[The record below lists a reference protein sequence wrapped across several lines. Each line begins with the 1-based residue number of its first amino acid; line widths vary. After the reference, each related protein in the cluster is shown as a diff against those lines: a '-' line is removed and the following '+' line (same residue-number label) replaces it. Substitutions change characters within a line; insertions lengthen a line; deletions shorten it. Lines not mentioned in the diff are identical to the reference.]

1 MTTKI
6 PPELVNKEIFN
17 NRRLNINGG
26 MDVAQRGTLTGL
38 TSAYGGPD
46 RYQIASSNLGVYSL
60 AQSTDSPDGF
70 ANSLLLSCTTADTS
84 PSANDY
90 AVIAYSFEGFDLQT
104 LKFGTSDAEQITV
117 SFYVKTNKTGTYNL
131 ELYAPDNSGGPAAGK
146 QYTVSSA
153 NTWEKKIITFPC
165 GNSAAIPDDNTGGI
179 YLQFW
184 LAGGSTFTSGSASDG
199 NFHSTTANRAAGQ
212 VNFAD
217 STSNT
222 FQLTGVQVETGDTAT
237 PFEYRSYAE
246 ELTLCKRYYQQ
257 ISSLYGHPCWC
268 WATNTCGTTMPLDV
282 EMRTNPTGTYSG
294 GFGNLQSATNEIGI
308 YRTSFVTVNSM
319 TIASSAPS
327 SNTKLIRLT
336 FALASSSV
344 ATNDAVGLYIGVDAI
359 IKLDAEL

>member
-1 MTTKI
+1 MVTKVD
-6 PPELVNKEIFN
+6 PSVVEKEIFN
-17 NRRLNINGG
+17 NRRLNINGA

-60 AQSTDSPDGF
+60 AQSNDSPDGF
-70 ANSLLLSCTTADTS
+70 ANSLLLSCTTADAS

-153 NTWEKKIITFPC
+153 NTWEKKILTFPC
-165 GNSAAIPDDNTGGI
+165 GNSAAPADDNTAGLL
-179 YLQFW
+179 LQFW

-199 NFHSTTANRAAGQ
+199 NFHSTTANRAAGN

-237 PFEYRSYAE
+237 PFEYRSYGE
-246 ELTLCKRYYQQ
+246 ELALCQRYF
-257 ISSLYGHPCWC
+257 LKCDVPCYGQGEFQ
-268 WATNTCGTTMPLDV
+268 AGSYTTKAVMTVQFPV
-282 EMRTNPTGTYSG
+282 EMRVAPTVTNSYTNRDNTASLATQGLTNSIMKQGVNLNATISLVAYPYCYFDYTGS
-294 GFGNLQSATNEIGI
+294 I
-308 YRTSFVTVNSM
+308 
-319 TIASSAPS
+319 
-327 SNTKLIRLT
+327 
-336 FALASSSV
+336 
-344 ATNDAVGLYIGVDAI
+344 
-359 IKLDAEL
+359 DAEL

>member
-1 MTTKI
+1 MVTKVD
-6 PPELVNKEIFN
+6 PSVVEKEIFN
-17 NRRLNINGG
+17 NRRLNINGA

-60 AQSTDSPDGF
+60 AQSNDSPDGF
-70 ANSLLLSCTTADTS
+70 ANSLLLSCTTADAS

-90 AVIAYSFEGFDLQT
+90 AVIAYGFEGFDLQT

-153 NTWEKKIITFPC
+153 NTWEKKILTFPC
-165 GNSAAIPDDNTGGI
+165 GNSAAPADDNTAGLL
-179 YLQFW
+179 LQFW

-237 PFEYRSYAE
+237 PFEYRSVGE
-246 ELTLCKRYYQQ
+246 ELALCQRYF
-257 ISSLYGHPCWC
+257 
-268 WATNTCGTTMPLDV
+268 TNIAYNTTWFMDAYLGGDHYSTQNLIFPTQ
-282 EMRTNPTGTYSG
+282 MRTSPTNNPAIDKSDFTRSNVTEAELKVHVTGQNGFIFQMRAVSTGRTYVLANTT
-294 GFGNLQSATNEIGI
+294 GNL
-308 YRTSFVTVNSM
+308 SF
-319 TIASSAPS
+319 
-327 SNTKLIRLT
+327 
-336 FALASSSV
+336 
-344 ATNDAVGLYIGVDAI
+344 
-359 IKLDAEL
+359 DAEI

>member
-70 ANSLLLSCTTADTS
+70 ANSLLLSCTTADAS

-90 AVIAYSFEGFDLQT
+90 AVIAYGFEGFDLQT

-165 GNSAAIPDDNTGGI
+165 GNSAAIPDDNTAGI

-237 PFEYRSYAE
+237 PFEYRSFGE
-246 ELTLCKRYYQQ
+246 ELALCQRYYYRLVSGTEGSNYRFATGAA
-257 ISSLYGHPCWC
+257 ISTTQMDTHFQFQPQMRGTPSLDAMTAGNYRTNYDQD
-268 WATNTCGTTMPLDV
+268 ATNIFIVHAT
-282 EMRTNPTGTYSG
+282 RTGTCV
-294 GFGNLQSATNEIGI
+294 
-308 YRTSFVTVNSM
+308 RTTHGSTQ
-319 TIASSAPS
+319 AQG
-327 SNTKLIRLT
+327 
-336 FALASSSV
+336 FALFLNPSDFSGH
-344 ATNDAVGLYIGVDAI
+344 TNTDAAYIAFE
-359 IKLDAEL
+359 AEL

>member
-1 MTTKI
+1 MVTKVD
-6 PPELVNKEIFN
+6 PSVVEKEIFN
-17 NRRLNINGG
+17 NRRLNINGA

-46 RYQIASSNLGVYSL
+46 RYQIASSNLGFYSL

-70 ANSLLLSCTTADTS
+70 ANSLLLSCTTADAS

-90 AVIAYSFEGFDLQT
+90 AVIAYGFEGFDLQT
-104 LKFGTSDAEQITV
+104 LKFGTSDAESITV

-165 GNSAAIPDDNTGGI
+165 GNSAAIPDDNTAGLL
-179 YLQFW
+179 LQFW

-222 FQLTGVQVETGDTAT
+222 FQLTGIQVETGNTAT
-237 PFEYRSYAE
+237 PFEYRSFGE
-246 ELTLCKRYYQQ
+246 ELALCHRYYEKFYYGATAQNIAAHAYGNWNTIQ
-257 ISSLYGHPCWC
+257 PKRAQPTMSLS
-268 WATNTCGTTMPLDV
+268 GTM
-282 EMRTNPTGTYSG
+282 TYYTAAGGSGSG
-294 GFGNLQSATNEIGI
+294 GTAQTSAHRDGSCAVRTYLFNTTLI
-308 YRTSFVTVNSM
+308 YFEGEM
-319 TIASSAPS
+319 IAE
-327 SNTKLIRLT
+327 
-336 FALASSSV
+336 
-344 ATNDAVGLYIGVDAI
+344 
-359 IKLDAEL
+359 AEL